1 MKAKVN
7 KLSIELQI
15 GEIWGLEVDAVVHS
29 TDTHLTINRR
39 LLQLVGSTLQDE
51 CQGIGWCDVGSAVIT
66 DAGKLPAGKI
76 IHAAG
81 PRWGEGSERGKLAS
95 ATWNVLSLAEES
107 QFKSIA
113 LPAISAGAMGYPLEN
128 CALTTLTE
136 IIDFTFENLKYLK
149 TIIICLENEI
159 AFEVFK
165 KEFRRQLETLKESG
179 EGKVRV

>member
-15 GEIWGLEVDAVVHS
+15 AEIWGLDVDAVVHS
-29 TDTHLTINRR
+29 TDTHLTINPR
-39 LLQLVGSTLQDE
+39 LLQLAGPTLQDE
-51 CQGIGWCDVGSAVIT
+51 CQGIGWCDIGSAIIT
-66 DAGKLPAGKI
+66 DAGNLPAGRI

-113 LPAISAGAMGYPLEN
+113 LPAISTGAMGYPLEN
-128 CALTTLTE
+128 CALTMLTE
-136 IIDFTFENLKYLK
+136 MIDFTFEKLKHLK